1 MGGRAKAAEER
12 SNEGAPDD
20 VSARGSQEHS
30 ASPETHR
37 VAAGRVVFTVAPCG
51 PDRRR
56 GRRPSERPASVS
68 QTQGGHT
75 DDGQD
80 LAAAGTTP
88 RPARE
93 ARRGGGGGCRPVP
106 PGRI

>member
-1 MGGRAKAAEER
+1 IRRLTALSGWER
-12 SNEGAPDD
+12 CL
-20 VSARGSQEHS
+20 
-30 ASPETHR
+30 SPETHR
-37 VAAGRVVFTVAPCG
+37 VAAGRVVFTVAPCS

-80 LAAAGTTP
+80 LAAAGTTA
-88 RPARE
+88 RPE
-93 ARRGGGGGCRPVP
+93 WVGGQEHYK
-106 PGRI
+106 PGYTAAIRLMAEKVVGRA